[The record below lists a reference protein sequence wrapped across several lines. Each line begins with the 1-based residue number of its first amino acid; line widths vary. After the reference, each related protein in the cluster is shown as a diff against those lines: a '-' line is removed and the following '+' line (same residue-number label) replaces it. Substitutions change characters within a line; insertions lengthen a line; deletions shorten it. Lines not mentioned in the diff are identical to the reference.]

1 MLVRRALPRVVSPP
15 MNDPL
20 QVLIVEDDAV
30 LADGLVRY
38 LQQAGYRTEVA
49 TNGTDA
55 DLQLRS
61 DAHDLVVLD
70 IGLPGLDGF
79 EVLRRLRARGGRAR
93 VLMLTARD
101 AVEDRVH
108 GLDLGAD
115 DYLIKPFSLQELE
128 ARLRAIARRHDDPAN
143 AQLNFGT
150 LRLNSEAK
158 RAWINN
164 EPLRLT
170 IREWQ
175 ILEFLVSRAGHMVS
189 KDQIVFGLASLDDE
203 MSHASVEVHISHL
216 RQKLEPAGIRIR
228 SIRGFGYYLEK

>member
-1 MLVRRALPRVVSPP
+1 MTDA
-15 MNDPL
+15 L
-20 QVLIVEDDAV
+20 QVLIVEDDPV

-38 LQQAGYRTEVA
+38 LQQAGYRTDVV

-79 EVLRRLRARGGRAR
+79 EVLRRLRTRAGRAR

-128 ARLRAIARRHDDPAN
+128 ARLRAIARRHEDPAN
-143 AQLNFGT
+143 TQLNYGP
-150 LRLNSEAK
+150 LKLNVEAK

-175 ILEFLVSRAGHMVS
+175 ILEFLVARAGHMVS
-189 KDQIVFGLASLDDE
+189 KDQIVFGLSSLDDE
-203 MSHASVEVHISHL
+203 MSHTSVEVHISHL

>member
-1 MLVRRALPRVVSPP
+1 MT
-15 MNDPL
+15 DPL

-38 LQQAGYRTEVA
+38 LQQAGYRTEVV

-70 IGLPGLDGF
+70 IGLPGLDGY
-79 EVLRRLRARGGRAR
+79 EVLRRLRARAGRPR

-115 DYLIKPFSLQELE
+115 DYLVKPFSLQELE
-128 ARLRAIARRHDDPAN
+128 ARLRAIARRHEDPAN
-143 AQLNFGT
+143 KQLHFGP
-150 LRLNSEAK
+150 LKLNTEAK
-158 RAWINN
+158 RAWIEN

-170 IREWQ
+170 VREWQ
-175 ILEFLVSRAGHMVS
+175 ILEFLVTRAGHMVS

-203 MSHASVEVHISHL
+203 MSHTSVEVHISHL

>member
-1 MLVRRALPRVVSPP
+1 MT
-15 MNDPL
+15 DPL
-20 QVLIVEDDAV
+20 QVLIVEDDPV

-38 LQQAGYRTEVA
+38 LQQAGYRTEIA

-128 ARLRAIARRHDDPAN
+128 ARLRAIARRHEDPAN
-143 AQLNFGT
+143 AQLNYGP
-150 LRLNSEAK
+150 LKLNVEAK
-158 RAWINN
+158 RAWIDN

-203 MSHASVEVHISHL
+203 MSHTSVEVHISHL

>member
-1 MLVRRALPRVVSPP
+1 MT
-15 MNDPL
+15 DPL
-20 QVLIVEDDAV
+20 QVLIVEDDRV

-38 LQQAGYRTEVA
+38 LQQAGYRTEVV

-79 EVLRRLRARGGRAR
+79 EILRRLRARGGRAR

-101 AVEDRVH
+101 GVEDRVH

-115 DYLIKPFSLQELE
+115 DYLVKPFSLQELE
-128 ARLRAIARRHDDPAN
+128 ARLRAIARRHDDPSN
-143 AQLNFGT
+143 AQRSYGALKLNT
-150 LRLNSEAK
+150 AAK

-189 KDQIVFGLASLDDE
+189 KDQIVFGLSTIDDE
-203 MSHASVEVHISHL
+203 MSHTSVEVHISHL

>member
-1 MLVRRALPRVVSPP
+1 MT
-15 MNDPL
+15 DPL

-38 LQQAGYRTEVA
+38 LQQAGYRTEVV

-61 DAHDLVVLD
+61 DAYDLVVLD

-115 DYLIKPFSLQELE
+115 DYLVKPFSLQELE
-128 ARLRAIARRHDDPAN
+128 ARLRAIARRHEDAAN
-143 AQLNFGT
+143 KQLNYGP
-150 LRLNSEAK
+150 LKLNTDAK
-158 RAWINN
+158 RAWIDN

-203 MSHASVEVHISHL
+203 MSHTSVEVHISHL

>member
-1 MLVRRALPRVVSPP
+1 MT
-15 MNDPL
+15 DPL

-38 LQQAGYRTEVA
+38 LQQAGYRTEVV

-61 DAHDLVVLD
+61 DVHDLVVLD

-115 DYLIKPFSLQELE
+115 DYLVKPFSLQELE
-128 ARLRAIARRHDDPAN
+128 ARLRAIARRHEDAAN
-143 AQLNFGT
+143 RQLNYGP
-150 LRLNSEAK
+150 LKLNTEAK
-158 RAWINN
+158 RAWIDN

-189 KDQIVFGLASLDDE
+189 KDQIVFGLASLDEE
-203 MSHASVEVHISHL
+203 MSHTSVEVHISHL